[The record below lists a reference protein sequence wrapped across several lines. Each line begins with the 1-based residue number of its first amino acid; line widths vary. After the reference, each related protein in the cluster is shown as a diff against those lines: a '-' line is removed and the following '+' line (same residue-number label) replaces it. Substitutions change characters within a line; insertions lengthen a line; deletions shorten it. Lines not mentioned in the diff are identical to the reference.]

1 MADIMKK
8 NEAVAL
14 LQKMLENAGFESEMT
29 TMSELP
35 VLRHKNDGSDY
46 ANITL
51 YPECDWESG
60 TYTVKA
66 NASVRQMGGTPSVEE
81 LFAAAEQI
89 KSAAA
94 FMKMVNR
101 MEIRYRR

>member
-35 VLRHKNDGSDY
+35 VLRHKNNDY

-94 FMKMVNR
+94 FMKMVNQ